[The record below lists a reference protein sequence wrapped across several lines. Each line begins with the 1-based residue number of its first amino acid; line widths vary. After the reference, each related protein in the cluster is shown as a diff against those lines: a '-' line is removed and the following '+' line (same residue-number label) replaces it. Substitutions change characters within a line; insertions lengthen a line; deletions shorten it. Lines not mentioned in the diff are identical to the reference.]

1 MGTSYRLIGGSHNS
15 ELEKYVNSDVEI
27 KGTMIGRDAS
37 MGGGAGT
44 TGSPTATNPAET
56 PNATGTASDTRSSS
70 VDREGGNTPA
80 LRVTSVRQ
88 ISSTCSSGTER

>member
-15 ELEKYVNSDVEI
+15 DLEKYVNSDVEI
-27 KGTMIGRDAS
+27 KGTIVGRDAS

-44 TGSPTATNPAET
+44 TGSPTGATPTET
-56 PNATGTASDTRSSS
+56 SPSTGTASGTRSSNM
-70 VDREGGNTPA
+70 DRESGNMPA

-88 ISSTCSSGTER
+88 ISSTCSGGTER